1 MVEEDGMD
9 WERGK
14 DIHRTISSICCARIE
29 RCLFFFASARA
40 LSCLMVAHLLWPE
53 RAHAVLVRLRVK
65 QLRAWDKPLEF
76 FGSRDEA

>member
-40 LSCLMVAHLLWPE
+40 LSCLMVAHLLCPE
-53 RAHAVLVRLRVK
+53 LAHAVLVKVRMVP
-65 QLRAWDKPLEF
+65 LRACKQPLVL
-76 FGSRDEA
+76 FGGSKD